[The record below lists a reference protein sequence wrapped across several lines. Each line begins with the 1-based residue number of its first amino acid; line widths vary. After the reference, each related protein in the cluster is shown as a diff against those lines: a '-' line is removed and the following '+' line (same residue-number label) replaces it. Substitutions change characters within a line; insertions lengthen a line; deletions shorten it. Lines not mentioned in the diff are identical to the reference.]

1 MQTKLAGL
9 REQLNRRNPTAPPES
24 QEDVDML
31 LAALET
37 VTAALRRVE
46 RKADEALE
54 QLQILAAS
62 LADDYS
68 DEDEDSPLQLTLDG
82 EPLFRDREEGLPL

>member
-68 DEDEDSPLQLTLDG
+68 DAGETLQLTLDG
-82 EPLFRDREEGLPL
+82 EPLFRDREEGAPL

>member
-24 QEDVDML
+24 QEDVAML

-68 DEDEDSPLQLTLDG
+68 DAGETLQLTLDG
-82 EPLFRDREEGLPL
+82 EPLLRDREEGAPL